1 MGHPPAAHGDLTLA
15 SLLRQIRRANF
26 QHGRTFAMNAD
37 ERDDDDLSMSCYQDR
52 LQVQVRE
59 CARIGPGRYDDKGVT
74 FSMISSL
81 TNLLLSTSRHPKDV
95 KDYLD
100 SLPTRFH
107 RRVWIN
113 AKISCSR

>member
-1 MGHPPAAHGDLTLA
+1 MTTIYRCPVIKLDFKFK
-15 SLLRQIRRANF
+15 SANALES
-26 QHGRTFAMNAD
+26 G
-37 ERDDDDLSMSCYQDR
+37 L
-52 LQVQVRE
+52 
-59 CARIGPGRYDDKGVT
+59 RYDDKGVT